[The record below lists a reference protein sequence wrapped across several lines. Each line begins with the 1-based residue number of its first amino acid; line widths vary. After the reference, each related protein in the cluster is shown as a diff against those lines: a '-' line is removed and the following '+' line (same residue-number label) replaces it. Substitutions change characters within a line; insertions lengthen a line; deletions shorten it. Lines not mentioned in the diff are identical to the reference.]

1 MTRSRH
7 PLIESLLTG
16 KDMWHRTK
24 RLINS
29 YLDDLI
35 QRVSGPDREAR
46 GVTRAEIARLHELE
60 VQTRASSK
68 VLERELAEVG
78 LKILGVAERERISR
92 ERGDEAAASAAGKQ
106 LVALSAQRDLIMQQL
121 GEANAAAE
129 RARALREERRL
140 QGEDLVAE
148 THLTAM
154 RENLS
159 SIQTPFDS
167 TDTSATID
175 EMRERLRRSG
185 ASLTDSRVAEAD
197 RELEAERA
205 RAKVEDALSRYKQS
219 VAGSEPQTQTQGTSP
234 QAAPAATPASNASGS
249 SADDEAPG
257 QSKTLGRT
265 DGPVRPI
272 D

>member
-1 MTRSRH
+1 
-7 PLIESLLTG
+7 
-16 KDMWHRTK
+16 MWHRTK

-35 QRVSGPDREAR
+35 QRVSSPDREAR

-60 VQTRASSK
+60 VQTRASAK
-68 VLERELAEVG
+68 ILDKELAEVG
-78 LKILGVAERERISR
+78 LKILGVAERERIAR
-92 ERGDEAAASAAGKQ
+92 ERGDEASALAAGKQ
-106 LVALSAQRDLIMQQL
+106 LVTLSAQRDLIMQQL

-140 QGEDLVAE
+140 QGEDLAAE

-159 SIQTPFDS
+159 SIQTPFDT
-167 TDTSATID
+167 TDPSSTID

-185 ASLTDSRVAEAD
+185 ASLTDTRLADAE
-197 RELEAERA
+197 RELEAERS
-205 RAKVEDALSRYKQS
+205 RAQVEDVLSRYKQS
-219 VAGSEPQTQTQGTSP
+219 AAGGEAQAQPARTSP
-234 QAAPAATPASNASGS
+234 TAAPEPSTAGTTESNADDKGSGQ
-249 SADDEAPG
+249 A
-257 QSKTLGRT
+257 KTLGRT

>member
-1 MTRSRH
+1 
-7 PLIESLLTG
+7 
-16 KDMWHRTK
+16 MWHRTK

-35 QRVSGPDREAR
+35 QRVSSPDREAR

-60 VQTRASSK
+60 VQTRASAK
-68 VLERELAEVG
+68 MLEKELAEVG

-92 ERGDEAAASAAGKQ
+92 ERGDEAGSSAAGKQ
-106 LVALSAQRDLIMQQL
+106 LVALSAQRDQIMQQL
-121 GEANAAAE
+121 SEANAAAE

-140 QGEDLVAE
+140 QGEDLVSE

-159 SIQTPFDS
+159 SVHSSFDS
-167 TDTSATID
+167 TDPSGTID
-175 EMRERLRRSG
+175 EMRDRLRRSG

-205 RAKVEDALSRYKQS
+205 RAQVEDALSRYKQS
-219 VAGSEPQTQTQGTSP
+219 VGGGEPQTQTQGTPP
-234 QAAPAATPASNASGS
+234 QAAPAATPASNASES
-249 SADDEAPG
+249 SADNEAPG
-257 QSKTLGRT
+257 ESKTLGRT

>member
-1 MTRSRH
+1 
-7 PLIESLLTG
+7 
-16 KDMWHRTK
+16 MWHRTK

-35 QRVSGPDREAR
+35 QRVSSPDQEAR

-60 VQTRASSK
+60 VQTRASAK
-68 VLERELAEVG
+68 LLEKELAEVG

-92 ERGDEAAASAAGKQ
+92 ERGDDAAASAAGTQ
-106 LVALSAQRDLIMQQL
+106 IVSLSAQRDMIMQQL
-121 GEANAAAE
+121 SEANAAAE

-140 QGEDLVAE
+140 QGEDLVNE

-159 SIQTPFDS
+159 SVHKPFGG
-167 TDTSATID
+167 TDPSATID

-185 ASLTDSRVAEAD
+185 ASLTDNRVADAD
-197 RELEAERA
+197 RVLEAERA
-205 RAKVEDALSRYKQS
+205 RAQVEDALSRYKQS
-219 VAGSEPQTQTQGTSP
+219 IAGAEPQSPTQVSP
-234 QAAPAATPASNASGS
+234 SQTAPAETPPNTAETNGGV
-249 SADDEAPG
+249 ETPG